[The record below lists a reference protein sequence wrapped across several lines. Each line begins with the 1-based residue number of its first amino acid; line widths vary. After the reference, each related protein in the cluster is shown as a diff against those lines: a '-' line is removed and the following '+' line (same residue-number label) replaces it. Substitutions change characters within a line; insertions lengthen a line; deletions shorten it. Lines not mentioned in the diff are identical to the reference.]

1 MIIIYKDTEQMV
13 VKSRYLSRFL
23 EQGWSQEP
31 PVSKKVS
38 RGRIIKAEADII
50 PVIASEDIGTTEPVD
65 EVFAYNN
72 QGDANGNL

>member
-1 MIIIYKDTEQMV
+1 MIIIYKDTQQML

-31 PVSKKVS
+31 PVSKKVIK
-38 RGRIIKAEADII
+38 GKIIRADADVI
-50 PVIASEDIGTTEPVD
+50 PVISTEVIGTAESMT

>member
-1 MIIIYKDTEQMV
+1 MIVVYKDTEQMV

-50 PVIASEDIGTTEPVD
+50 PVIASEVIGTTEPVD

>member
-13 VKSRYLSRFL
+13 VKPRYLSRFL

-31 PVSKKVS
+31 PVSKKV
-38 RGRIIKAEADII
+38 RPGRIIKAEADII
-50 PVIASEDIGTTEPVD
+50 PVIAPEVIGTAESIT